1 MGKMMEHG
9 GKTVFGASVGILMLE
24 TRFPRIPGDMG
35 NAATWPFPVQYRVV
49 KGATPDIVVRGDP
62 RQQLDAFITAGRD
75 LVEMGCDGITTT
87 CGFLSLLQEDLKEAL
102 DVPVATSSLIQ
113 VPWIERLLPAERH
126 VTVVTISKGTLT
138 EAHLAAAG
146 ARLDTP
152 IIGTD
157 SGRAFSESVLND
169 KADIDFEACRQ
180 DLIAAGNE
188 VRERYPETGA
198 IVLECTNMVP
208 FAADIRKATGLPVY
222 SIRSLITW
230 FQSGLLPQKFPLELD
245 DPRR

>member
-1 MGKMMEHG
+1 
-9 GKTVFGASVGILMLE
+9 MLE

-35 NAATWPFPVQYRVV
+35 NATTWPFPVHYRVV
-49 KGATPDIVVRGDP
+49 KGATPGNVVRGDP

-113 VPWIERLLPAERH
+113 VPLIERLLPAQRH
-126 VTVVTISKGTLT
+126 VTVITISKAALT

-157 SGRAFSESVLND
+157 GGRVFSVSVLND

-188 VRERYPETGA
+188 VRESYPETGT

-245 DPRR
+245 DPRH

>member
-1 MGKMMEHG
+1 MEHG
-9 GKTVFGASVGILMLE
+9 GKIVFGASVGILMLE

-35 NAATWPFPVQYRVV
+35 NAATWPFPVHYRVV
-49 KGATPDIVVRGDP
+49 KGATPGNVVRGDP

-113 VPWIERLLPAERH
+113 VPLIERLLPAQRH
-126 VTVVTISKGTLT
+126 VTVITISKAALT

-157 SGRAFSESVLND
+157 GGRVFSESVLND

-188 VRERYPETGA
+188 VRESYPETGT

-245 DPRR
+245 DPRQPTQ

>member
-9 GKTVFGASVGILMLE
+9 GKTVFGASIGILMLE

-113 VPWIERLLPAERH
+113 VPLIERLLPAKRH
-126 VTVVTISKGTLT
+126 VTVVTISKATLT

-157 SGRAFSESVLND
+157 SGQAFSESVLND
-169 KADIDFEACRQ
+169 KADINFEACRQ

-188 VRERYPETGA
+188 VRESYPETGA

-208 FAADIRKATGLPVY
+208 FAADIRKATGMPVY

-230 FQSGLLPQKFPLELD
+230 FQSGLLPQKFSLELD
-245 DPRR
+245 DPRH

>member
-24 TRFPRIPGDMG
+24 TRFSRIPGDMG
-35 NAATWPFPVQYRVV
+35 NAATWPFPVHYRVV
-49 KGATPDIVVRGDP
+49 KGATPGNVVRGDP

-113 VPWIERLLPAERH
+113 VPLIERLLPAQRH
-126 VTVVTISKGTLT
+126 VTVITISKAALT

-157 SGRAFSESVLND
+157 GGRAFSESVLND

-188 VRERYPETGA
+188 VRESYPETGT

-230 FQSGLLPQKFPLELD
+230 FQSGLLPQKFPLDLD
-245 DPRR
+245 DPRH